1 MAKSK
6 DYFDF
11 SWIVSMVLAVIPFTS
26 LVLGIITRFNEGN
39 LLAAIL
45 RIPLFPIMF
54 ILDIIGIFLNQRIFR
69 LL

>member
-11 SWIVSMVLAVIPFTS
+11 SWVVSLILAIIPFTS
-26 LVLGIITRFNEGN
+26 LVLGILTRFNEGN

-45 RIPLFPIMF
+45 RIPLFPIVF
-54 ILDIIGIFLNQRIFR
+54 ILDIVGIFLNQRILR

>member
-6 DYFDF
+6 DYLDF
-11 SWIVSMVLAVIPFTS
+11 SWIVSLVLAIIPVTS
-26 LVLGIITRFNEGN
+26 ILLGILTRFNEGN

-45 RIPLFPIMF
+45 RIPLFPIVY
-54 ILDIIGIFLNQRIFR
+54 ILDIVGIFLSQRILR

>member
-11 SWIVSMVLAVIPFTS
+11 SWVVSLILAIIPFTS
-26 LVLGIITRFNEGN
+26 LVLGILTRFNEGN

-45 RIPLFPIMF
+45 RIPFFPIVF
-54 ILDIIGIFLNQRIFR
+54 ILDIVGIFLNQRILR